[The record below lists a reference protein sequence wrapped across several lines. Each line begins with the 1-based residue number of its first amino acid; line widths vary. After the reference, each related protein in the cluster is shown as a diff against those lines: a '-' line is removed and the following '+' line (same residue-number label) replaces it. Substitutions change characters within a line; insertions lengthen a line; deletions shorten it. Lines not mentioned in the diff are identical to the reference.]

1 MLNDLPIIV
10 NGGRYV
16 PGIDVQVRPTGCSD
30 GFVEA
35 EFERFV
41 LPVTFQ
47 NAAEG
52 LELGNRKLRDR
63 KFQQAIQA
71 FSGAVEMTGE
81 TETPEQW
88 LMAVL
93 QEILAVVAYG
103 LAQGGTQ
110 EALSNLSIREEMLR
124 EESEIK
130 QSLTNTVSDELS
142 ALRQILEAKS
152 LLEEA
157 KKNGGGTDET
167 EARRDAK
174 ELLNDA
180 TSQLEDLLPLAGD
193 ERPHWLVNEQLKQTA
208 DNLLV
213 LSPSVKEYLADLE
226 TKEA

>member
-1 MLNDLPIIV
+1 LRSV
-10 NGGRYV
+10 
-16 PGIDVQVRPTGCSD
+16 
-30 GFVEA
+30 
-35 EFERFV
+35 
-41 LPVTFQ
+41 
-47 NAAEG
+47 AEG
-52 LELGNRKLRDR
+52 LELGNRKLRGG
-63 KFQQAIQA
+63 KFQQSIQA
-71 FSGAVEMTGE
+71 FSGAVEMTE
-81 TETPEQW
+81 KTETPEQW

-130 QSLTNTVSDELS
+130 QSLINTVSDELS
-142 ALRQILEAKS
+142 ALSQILEAKS

-157 KKNGGGTDET
+157 KKNGGGTVET

-180 TSQLEDLLPLAGD
+180 TSQLEELLPLAGD

-213 LSPSVKEYLADLE
+213 LSPSVKQYLADLE